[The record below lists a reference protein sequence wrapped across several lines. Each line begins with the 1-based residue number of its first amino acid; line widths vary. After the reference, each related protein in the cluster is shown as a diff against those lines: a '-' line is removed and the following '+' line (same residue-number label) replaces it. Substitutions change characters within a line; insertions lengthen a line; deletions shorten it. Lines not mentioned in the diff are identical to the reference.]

1 MAWRGRGRG
10 RGGFTVARH
19 DIQLSEEEKG
29 SDVPHRFPKPV
40 LGRMPVSASTQ
51 ELTAEQQRL
60 MVGLQ
65 HCWFCTLFLATT
77 GACTPNA
84 SHSLQIR
91 FERMRVG
98 FRSSP
103 FFMETGGPAQCSVDK
118 SVPDV
123 TRYWD
128 PESADTK
135 SEKRRPLHEVCST
148 STCDHI
154 YESGHI
160 SMQRAA
166 AEPWPELYR
175 WSRCM
180 TSTCP
185 ESCSLRRKKE
195 SLQEPEK

>member
-40 LGRMPVSASTQ
+40 LGQMPASASTQ

-60 MVGLQ
+60 MVWLW
-65 HCWFCTLFLATT
+65 HSSFCSHFLAK
-77 GACTPNA
+77 ACRRDVR
-84 SHSLQIR
+84 HSVQIR

-103 FFMETGGPAQCSVDK
+103 FFMETGGPAQSSVAQ

-123 TRYWD
+123 TRYLD
-128 PESADTK
+128 PESSDNN
-135 SEKRRPLHEVCST
+135 SEKRRPLHEV
-148 STCDHI
+148 
-154 YESGHI
+154 
-160 SMQRAA
+160 
-166 AEPWPELYR
+166 
-175 WSRCM
+175 
-180 TSTCP
+180 
-185 ESCSLRRKKE
+185 
-195 SLQEPEK
+195 